1 MKAARF
7 ELVFLIISVLAGI
20 AAVISPT
27 NHIGIARAKT
37 NKAYPYPY
45 PSPTII
51 VTNTNNSGTGSLRQA
66 ILDSSNG
73 DTIIFAPSLAGQTIR
88 LQSTLTVDK
97 NITIDASALSEKVI
111 LSGDSDND
119 GDGDI
124 LIMNI
129 F

>member
-66 ILDSSNG
+66 IL
-73 DTIIFAPSLAGQTIR
+73 THPMEIR
-88 LQSTLTVDK
+88 LSLLHLLLGKQSDFNPL
-97 NITIDASALSEKVI
+97 
-111 LSGDSDND
+111 
-119 GDGDI
+119 
-124 LIMNI
+124 
-129 F
+129 